1 MRNLGILALGAL
13 LSLSLSGCAADAND
27 EATATGDEALTS
39 SAPRPFDL
47 REMTA
52 KAART
57 FATPTGKT
65 EICVITKPFTA
76 DGEATGYTEKDAK
89 REAKLCKVD
98 LNAAPGTDGVIAA
111 GLAPKANST
120 NPATDVHEV
129 TAEIPRSV
137 VESTAEANSRDRKA
151 KKLGRIKS
159 SLDDRFD
166 RTSTYAPSIMGYYA
180 TSRMLG
186 NIGEVTPA
194 VWRTLDVQRHVK
206 VAQVGSG
213 LTVPGSQI
221 VKKLWATFVATDNA
235 SQKTQLFYTTD
246 GSQLYGAFIPNV
258 SGDEKDKTIDTLG
271 GIQSSAQYKRLT
283 NGAPI
288 AQFVPSDFKSSVE
301 QIVPMQGLTEML
313 VLDAIMLQG
322 DRLSGDN
329 VSYVPYVFWPQ
340 GDGTLGSM
348 SKDDFDDLPKEGKAQ
363 PANAVTVRKLYL
375 NDVDAGLIVKSTE
388 NMQAG
393 QEYALLKSLR
403 HVSPDLYACLQKLA
417 QNTKNPAFTSWL
429 VSELRFTDRDVLRY
443 TTMAQSVASLFKDRC
458 EAGSLVLDL
467 DVPKHVAHANLAPKQ
482 GCE

>member
-1 MRNLGILALGAL
+1 MRNLGLLALGTLLAL
-13 LSLSLSGCAADAND
+13 TGCAADAD
-27 EATATGDEALTS
+27 PDGAEATADEALTS
-39 SAPRPFDL
+39 SSRGAFDL
-47 REMTA
+47 REMTG
-52 KAART
+52 KAAKT

-65 EICVITKPFTA
+65 ELCVIAGRFA
-76 DGEATGYTEKDAK
+76 ELGAGYGEKDAK
-89 REAKLCKVD
+89 KEAKLCKVD
-98 LNAAPGTDGVIAA
+98 VNAAPGTDGVIAA

-137 VESTAEANSRDRKA
+137 VESFAEANARDRKA

-206 VAQVGSG
+206 VAEAGSQ

-221 VKKLWATFVATDNA
+221 VKKLWSTFITTDGA
-235 SQKTQLFYTTD
+235 SQKSPLFYTTD
-246 GSQLYGAFIPNV
+246 GSQLYGAFIPSV
-258 SGDEKDKTIDTLG
+258 GGDEKDKEIDTLP
-271 GIQSSAQYKRLT
+271 GIQGSARYKRLVD
-283 NGAPI
+283 GRPL
-288 AQFVPSDFKSSVE
+288 AQIVPGDFKSSVE
-301 QIVPMQGLTEML
+301 QIVPMQGLVEML

-329 VSYVPYVFWPQ
+329 VSYVPFMYWPQ
-340 GDGTLGSM
+340 GDGTVGHM

-363 PANAVTVRKLYL
+363 PANAVQVRKLYL

-388 NMQAG
+388 SMQGG
-393 QEYALLKSLR
+393 QEYALLKSLK
-403 HVSPDLYACLQKLA
+403 HVSPDLYARIQKLA
-417 QNTKNPAFTSWL
+417 QASRTPAFTSWL
-429 VSELRFTDRDVLRY
+429 TTELRFTDRDVLRY
-443 TTMAQSVASLFKDRC
+443 TTMAQAVSSLFHDRC
-458 EAGSLVLDL
+458 VAGSLTLDL
-467 DVPKHVAHANLAPKQ
+467 DVQRHVAGTNLGAKQ